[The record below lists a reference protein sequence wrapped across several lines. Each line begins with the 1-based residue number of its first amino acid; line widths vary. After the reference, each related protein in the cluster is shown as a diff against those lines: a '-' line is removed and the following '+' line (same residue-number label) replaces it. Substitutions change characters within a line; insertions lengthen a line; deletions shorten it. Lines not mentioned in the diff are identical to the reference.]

1 MMFAFYVLSVCT
13 RCKIDTLDDVIFS
26 PKVYKQ
32 NFLPFEQVP
41 TLQQD
46 DVIYIIVY
54 PLSLNYVDSQYWF
67 RMMSCH
73 QHPQC
78 QGKFCWCYWGGNFCK
93 FSQKINFMNLG
104 PPWPIC
110 SGSLLIFERRSWKRN
125 TIKEEGLE
133 CLPTCE
139 SSSETHA
146 MLRVLVK
153 YDLKEQMGNLLFALC
168 KCVPPV

>member
-1 MMFAFYVLSVCT
+1 MLILN
-13 RCKIDTLDDVIFS
+13 IDSEWCHVTSI
-26 PKVYKQ
+26 PNAKE
-32 NFLPFEQVP
+32 NF
-41 TLQQD
+41 
-46 DVIYIIVY
+46 
-54 PLSLNYVDSQYWF
+54 VDNI
-67 RMMSCH
+67 
-73 QHPQC
+73 
-78 QGKFCWCYWGGNFCK
+78 GVKFFKLG
-93 FSQKINFMNLG
+93 QKINFMNLG
-104 PPWPIC
+104 PPWPIW
-110 SGSLLIFERRSWKRN
+110 SGALVIFEQRSWKRN